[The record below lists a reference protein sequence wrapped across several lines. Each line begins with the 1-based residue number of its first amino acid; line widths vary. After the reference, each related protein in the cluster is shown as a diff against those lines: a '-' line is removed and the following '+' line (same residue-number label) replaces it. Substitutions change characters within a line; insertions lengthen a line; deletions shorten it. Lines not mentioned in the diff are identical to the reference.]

1 MHFCLSVLLIF
12 SYTCIIMWCIWFT
25 ACWLNIIC
33 INIKVWCVNLNTLR
47 LWLWEVLGILIPLF
61 DCSVL
66 RFLQFY
72 AFAMF
77 FILTRRTSV
86 DVLVIFVKRHHWSF
100 TVHEKYSCIATLFSF
115 FFSVI
120 HDLFTKLFTCNCTA
134 LSNFWK

>member
-61 DCSVL
+61 DCSFKIFTILRICHVL
-66 RFLQFY
+66 YFNTEDVSWCTCCFCK
-72 AFAMF
+72 
-77 FILTRRTSV
+77 TSSLIFHCSREIQLHC
-86 DVLVIFVKRHHWSF
+86 DLVF
-100 TVHEKYSCIATLFSF
+100 F

>member
-12 SYTCIIMWCIWFT
+12 SYTCIIMWCIRFT

-86 DVLVIFVKRHHWSF
+86 DVLVVFVKCHHWSF
-100 TVHEKYSCIATLFSF
+100 TVHEKYSCIATLFFF

-134 LSNFWK
+134 WSNFWK